1 MKSKVLFF
9 AALLIAAVS
18 VDAVAKE
25 DPSNVTFSV
34 VPVKGSAVYKVI
46 YKKEGS
52 TRVKVSLYNSANQVV
67 FTETINQ
74 DGFIRPLNFAGLAP
88 GEYTFEA
95 VDGASK
101 VFEKIVY
108 KTEISAPSD
117 KLVHVSKINGQD
129 QRFVL
134 SIANAKNEAFVIN
147 IYGQNGEVIFTENTT
162 VDGSNA
168 KIYNVKNGRVSRVE
182 VVDAAGVATGK
193 KF

>member
-1 MKSKVLFF
+1 MKSKVLFL

-18 VDAVAKE
+18 VNAVAKE
-25 DPSNVTFSV
+25 DPSNVTFAV

-52 TRVKVSLYNSANQVV
+52 TRVKVNLYNSAGQVV

-95 VDGASK
+95 VDGTSK
-101 VFEKIVY
+101 VVEKIVFNR
-108 KTEISAPSD
+108 EAAVSSD
-117 KLVHVSKINGQD
+117 KLVHVSKINGVD

-134 SIANAKNEAFVIN
+134 SIANAKNEAFVVN
-147 IYGQNGEVIFTENTT
+147 IYGQDGQVIFTEDTK
-162 VDGSNA
+162 VDGSGA
-168 KIYNVKNGRVSRVE
+168 KIYNVKYGKVSRVE
-182 VVDAAGVATGK
+182 VVDAAGVATVK
-193 KF
+193 NF

>member
-1 MKSKVLFF
+1 MKTKVLFL

-18 VDAVAKE
+18 VTSVAKE
-25 DPSNVTFSV
+25 DPTNVTLAV

-52 TRVKVSLYNSANQVV
+52 TRVKVNLYNSAGKVV

-95 VDGASK
+95 IDGDSK
-101 VFEKIVY
+101 VVEKILY
-108 KTEISAPSD
+108 KTEISVPSD
-117 KLVHVSKINGQD
+117 KLVHVSKINGED

-134 SIANAKNEAFVIN
+134 SIANAKNEAFVVN

-162 VDGSNA
+162 VDGSDA
-168 KIYNVKNGRVSRVE
+168 KIYNVKNGKVSRVE
-182 VVDAAGVATGK
+182 VIDAAGVSSGK